1 MKHASDVESEIGMI
15 LRKSAWALV
24 VSLLALLMTACSG
37 AGSGQPYAEALPTL
51 LAIAPATTAQPVGV
65 SQQFTATVTFSD
77 NTNRDV
83 TSQVAWA
90 SSSEAIAA
98 ITRSGGLG
106 TAVAP
111 GDVVISASFS
121 AAGRT
126 VTASATLRVTPA
138 EIRSIEV
145 TPASG
150 NLELG
155 ANQQFTATAK
165 LTDGT
170 TQDVTRN
177 ASWTTSDPTVLRVN
191 MSSGRVGLANT
202 RGPGA
207 ATVIATFD
215 RTSGSTVVTVV
226 RRITKF
232 LYVGGVFGIAGYT
245 VTPATGELTPIAG
258 ARFTPAAAVL
268 SMTVSRDRRF
278 LYAADIG
285 LGVIWGFQIDPSGS
299 LTPLPGGPIVTPTIL
314 DPLSIVAHP
323 TADFLF
329 MSDVGTGEI
338 TTFRIGSDGSLTA
351 VTPTTQT
358 SQQAL
363 FATVTPDGRFFYQA
377 LRLAGVATIPG
388 FSIASDGAL
397 LAIPGDAAATGNQPR
412 TLTVDPS
419 GRFLYVTIPSSSAGL
434 STAVFGYAIEALT
447 GALTPLPG
455 SPYSAGESPIGGAA
469 DASGRFLYVA
479 NLANST
485 SGNSL
490 SGFAIDATT
499 GVLTSLPR
507 SPFPAPFSPVSVA
520 VDPGAQYVYVG
531 LDGSQGV
538 RAFAIDQQSGALN
551 EISGSPFP
559 APGPSLA
566 LTLTY

>member
-1 MKHASDVESEIGMI
+1 M
-15 LRKSAWALV
+15 RKYVFIFVIFSWAF
-24 VSLLALLMTACSG
+24 LATACG
-37 AGSGQPYAEALPTL
+37 GGQRVVTETVLPTS
-51 LAIAPATTAQPVGV
+51 LAIAPATAAQPVGV

-90 SSSEAIAA
+90 SSAASIA
-98 ITRSGGLG
+98 TVTGSGGLG
-106 TAVAP
+106 TAVAA

-126 VTASATLRVTPA
+126 VTASAALRVTPA

-145 TPASG
+145 TPAIG
-150 NLELG
+150 TLELG

-177 ASWTTSDPTVLRVN
+177 ASWTTTDSTILRVN

-202 RGPGA
+202 RGAGA
-207 ATVIATFD
+207 TTVIATFN

-226 RRITKF
+226 RRVAKF

-268 SMTVSRDRRF
+268 SMTVTRDRRF

-285 LGVIWGFQIDPSGS
+285 VGVIWGFQIDPSGS
-299 LTPLPGGPIVTPTIL
+299 LIPLPGGPIGTPTIL
-314 DPLSIVAHP
+314 DPLSIVADP

-338 TTFRIGSDGSLTA
+338 TTFRIGSDGSLTE
-351 VTPTTQT
+351 VVPTTQT
-358 SQQAL
+358 RQQAL
-363 FATVTPDGRFFYQA
+363 FAAVTPDGKFFYQG
-377 LRLAGVATIPG
+377 LRLAGVATVPA
-388 FSIASDGAL
+388 FSIGTDGAL
-397 LAIPGDAAATGNQPR
+397 LPIPGDPAATGNQPR

-419 GRFLYVTIPSSSAGL
+419 GRFLYVTIPTSSSGF
-434 STAVFGYAIEALT
+434 STAVYGYATEALT
-447 GALTPLPG
+447 GTLTPLPG
-455 SPYSAGESPIGGAA
+455 SPFQAGESPIGAAA

-485 SGNSL
+485 DGNSV
-490 SGFAIDATT
+490 SGFAIEENT
-499 GVLTSLPR
+499 GVLTSLPS
-507 SPFPAPFSPVSVA
+507 SPFPAVFSPVSVA
-520 VDPGAQYVYVG
+520 VDPSAQYVYVG
-531 LDGSQGV
+531 MDGSQGV
-538 RAFAIDQQSGALN
+538 RAYAIDQQSGALV
-551 EISGSPFP
+551 ELRGSPFP